1 MTVTRRTT
9 LALLAA
15 TLATPA
21 FAAKPPVFVGKNGYA
36 INGYDPVAYFT
47 MEKPVEGSTDH
58 SVMHNGATFLFA
70 SAENKEMF
78 ETDPERY
85 APQFGGYCAYA
96 VSKGATAKTEPDAW
110 TVVDDKLY
118 LNFNTEVRALWK
130 LDIPG
135 NIARANE
142 NWPDVLNK

>member
-1 MTVTRRTT
+1 MKVTRRTT
-9 LALLAA
+9 LGLLAA
-15 TLATPA
+15 TVATPV

-47 MEKPVEGSTDH
+47 MGKPVAGSMDH

-70 SAENKEMF
+70 NTEHKSMF
-78 ETDPERY
+78 ESDPERY

-130 LDIPG
+130 QAIPG
-135 NIARANE
+135 NIERANN

>member
-1 MTVTRRTT
+1 MKVTRRTT
-9 LALLAA
+9 LGLLAA

-21 FAAKPPVFVGKNGYA
+21 FAAKPSVFVGKNGYA

-47 MEKPVEGSTDH
+47 MEKPIEGSTDH
-58 SVMHNGATFLFA
+58 TAMHNGATFLFA
-70 SAENKEMF
+70 NAENKAMF
-78 ETDPERY
+78 EGDPERF

-96 VSKGATAKTEPDAW
+96 VSKSATAKTEPDAW

-130 LDIPG
+130 QDIPG
-135 NIARANE
+135 NIERANK